1 MILLDTSVWIDH
13 VSQKNDHLFE
23 LFKEGKILI
32 HPFMI
37 GEVALGSFR
46 DYDMII
52 ASLLEMPRPAVA
64 SEAEVLSLIGNRF
77 LAGSGIGYVDAHL
90 LASTRLTPE
99 SMLWTRDKRLR
110 RVAEAMG
117 VAYTLA

>member
-1 MILLDTSVWIDH
+1 VILLDTSVWIDH
-13 VSQKNDHLFE
+13 VSQNHLFE
-23 LFKEGKILI
+23 LFEEGEILI

-37 GEVALGSFR
+37 GEVALGSLR
-46 DYDMII
+46 DHDKII
-52 ASLLEMPRPAVA
+52 GSLLDMPHPKVA
-64 SEAEVLSLIGNRF
+64 SEAEVLSLIRNRF

-99 SMLWTRDKRLR
+99 TMLWTRDKRLR

-117 VAYTLA
+117 VAYALP

>member
-13 VSQKNDHLFE
+13 VSKNNDHLFE
-23 LFKEGKILI
+23 LFEEGKILI

-37 GEVALGSFR
+37 GEVALGSLR
-46 DYDMII
+46 DHDKII
-52 ASLLEMPRPAVA
+52 ASLLEMPRPTVA
-64 SEAEVLSLIGNRF
+64 SEAEVLSLIRNRF
-77 LAGSGIGYVDAHL
+77 LAGSGIGYVDAQL

-99 SMLWTRDKRLR
+99 TMLWTRDKRLR

-117 VAYTLA
+117 VAYALP

>member
-1 MILLDTSVWIDH
+1 MIILDTSVWIDH
-13 VSQKNDHLFE
+13 TRENNDHLFE
-23 LFKEGKILI
+23 LFEEGEILV

-37 GEVALGSFR
+37 GEVALGSLR
-46 DYDMII
+46 DHDKII
-52 ASLLEMPRPAVA
+52 ASLLEMPSSRVA
-64 SEAEVLSLIGNRF
+64 SDTEVLSLIRNRF

-99 SMLWTRDKRLR
+99 TLLWTRDKRLR

-117 VAYTLA
+117 VAYARP